1 MRQLGVVLALAVVAL
16 VTTATASS
24 AQRVV
29 QIKGV
34 DAGFSF
40 QNEFFSEACGFEVTG
55 TVSGTANITLFLD
68 GSGSIVRETDTFP
81 AARVTFSGNGNSFSF
96 PGAFFMTFR
105 TVYPEGATI
114 GAPATVTVTGLLG
127 HVKGIGADA
136 GQDVLTGTV
145 VDFSP
150 EGIPIVDNLELVLSH
165 GNRESGDAVA
175 EAVCTV
181 LGAP

>member
-16 VTTATASS
+16 VTTTATAASS
-24 AQRVV
+24 PKVV

-40 QNEFFSEACGFEVTG
+40 ENEFFSEACGFEVTG

-68 GSGSIVRETDTFP
+68 SSGTVVREIDSFP
-81 AARVTFSGNGNSFSF
+81 AARTTFSGNGNSFSF
-96 PGAFFMTFR
+96 PGAFAMSFR
-105 TVYPEGATI
+105 TVYPEGATL
-114 GAPATVTVTGLLG
+114 GAPANVTVTGMLG

-136 GQDVLTGTV
+136 GQDVFTATV

-150 EGIPIVDNLELVLSH
+150 EGIPIVDNFELVSSR
-165 GNRESGDAVA
+165 GNREPGEAVA
-175 EAVCTV
+175 ATVCGV
-181 LGAP
+181 LGA

>member
-1 MRQLGVVLALAVVAL
+1 MRHLAMVLALAVVAL
-16 VTTATASS
+16 VTTAAASS

-40 QNEFFSEACGFEVTG
+40 ENEFFSDVCGFEVTG

-81 AARVTFSGNGNSFSF
+81 GARVTFSGNGNSFSF
-96 PGAFFMTFR
+96 PGAFSMTFK
-105 TVYPEGATI
+105 TVYPEGATL
-114 GAPATVTVTGLLG
+114 GAPATVTVTGLFG

-136 GQDVLTGTV
+136 GQDVLTATV

-150 EGIPIVDNLELVLSH
+150 EGVPIVDNLELVRSH
-165 GNRESGDAVA
+165 GNRESGDDVA
-175 EAVCTV
+175 EAVCAV